1 MKKQLHNFALFVLFF
16 LISGAAFFLAHE
28 HKAIQIDIHKEKQL
42 DLAALA
48 ISKEVATLIQEKQ
61 NATMAMG
68 LAFTQ
73 NKDAMLSLLQD
84 PNKQARLQ
92 EFSARIKE
100 NSDFKNIWIQIL
112 DAKGKSLV
120 RSWTNRSEDD
130 VARIRPEVQ
139 KLIYTK
145 ENTNLISVGL
155 YDMSFKSMIPLFDPQ
170 DRFIGIIEFISHFNS
185 IAENIK
191 AKGYEPLVVVDAKY
205 SEKIIHPFT
214 QKYVGKNYIA
224 NINADQNILDYVH
237 AKGLENLVRKTKNY
251 VVDETNGYLVV
262 NYSLSDFDGY
272 PMADFL
278 MFKPLNEIDFVGV
291 ENVRLQNTFILTVFV
306 VSLGFLLFLV
316 ANKEKSDSQKANKK
330 DFFIFFGVYLVLM
343 GGYCIFSK
351 ITYEHARE
359 EFLKEHEASV
369 EREYKTSLEYFHANA
384 KTLFEVV
391 INKPQV
397 LELIH
402 QAYDKDSDVKNSA
415 RFALYKLLQKDY
427 EFYRQKNLR
436 RLHFHLRNNESFLR
450 FHRPEMFGDDLS
462 KVRKSVAYVNK
473 TRSEI
478 AGYEEG
484 KIYNGFRYL
493 FPLERVLPNGMKE
506 HLGSVEASFSS
517 YAILQHFL
525 QKKDTKVGFLISKED
540 ADAKNYKEE
549 QQRHYQ
555 ESGLERFYY
564 EHTIQSLLEEK
575 LQHVDAALLRSNAQ
589 RIEEEIAK
597 KEVFSLV
604 IEGSNTIVTILPI
617 KNLLCEE
624 VAALLVVQNQE
635 RDFHALY
642 NDFMLIL
649 FSGFVIITLIM
660 LYVYKE
666 FSSKRKFEYLLTKTR
681 NIFDFQKEIV
691 LITNGVEAIDANK
704 QLLNFFGFESFWAFK
719 QKHKC
724 ICERF
729 EEYAQ
734 VFHLK
739 KIESPDLWVEA
750 IAALP
755 PKERIVA
762 MSDAA
767 GNKHLFSVLIGRFN
781 DEYIISF
788 SDISD
793 TILEQFSLKERVKRD
808 KLTGAYNREYFDK
821 NIELLKLEAKTKNLY
836 LGVVIF
842 DIDDFKKVNDT
853 YGHSCGD
860 NVLIELVKLIKKNIR
875 KSDVLIRWGG
885 EEFMLLI
892 MTESID
898 VLEGVIELLRTKVA
912 AHPFEEVKQITC
924 SFGVT
929 VYQEGEDIHA
939 TIIRADKAL
948 YKAKVSGKNCYAI
961 ISEETQL

>member
-1 MKKQLHNFALFVLFF
+1 MKKKLHNFALFLLFL
-16 LISGAAFFLAHE
+16 LISVAAFFLTEE
-28 HKAIQIDIHKEKQL
+28 HKAAQVDIHKEKQL
-42 DLAALA
+42 DLAALT

-61 NATMAMG
+61 NATTAMG

-73 NKDAMLSLLQD
+73 NKEAILALLQD
-84 PNKQARLQ
+84 PHKQARLQ

-112 DAKGKSLV
+112 DPKGKSLV
-120 RSWTNRSEDD
+120 RSWTSRTEDD

-145 ENTNLISVGL
+145 EIMSLISVGL

-191 AKGYEPLVVVDAKY
+191 AKGYEPLVIVDAKY
-205 SEKIIHPFT
+205 SEKIIYPFT
-214 QKYVGKNYIA
+214 QKYVGKNYVA
-224 NINADQNILDYVH
+224 NINADQKILDYVH
-237 AKGLENLVRKTKNY
+237 AKGLENLVSKRKNY
-251 VVDETNGYLVV
+251 VVDETNGYLIV
-262 NYSLSDFDGY
+262 NYKLADFDGNT
-272 PMADFL
+272 MADFL
-278 MFKPLNEIDFVGV
+278 MFKPLSGIDFVAA
-291 ENVRLQNTFILTVFV
+291 ENVRLHSNFILTVFV
-306 VSLGFLLFLV
+306 IFVGFVLYLV
-316 ANKEKSDSQKANKK
+316 ANREKEEPKKTNKK
-330 DFFIFFGVYLVLM
+330 DFFVFFGIYLFLM
-343 GGYCIFSK
+343 GGYFVLSK
-351 ITYEHARE
+351 ITYDSAKEDFLTRHA
-359 EFLKEHEASV
+359 ASV
-369 EREYKTSLEYFHANA
+369 EKEYTTALEYFYANA

-397 LELIH
+397 LELMH
-402 QAYDKDSDVKNSA
+402 QAYDKDPDVKNSA

-427 EFYRQKNLR
+427 EFYRQKDLR
-436 RLHFHLRNNESFLR
+436 QLHFHLRNNESFLR
-450 FHRPEMFGDDLS
+450 FHKPELFGDDLS
-462 KVRKSVAYVNK
+462 SVRKSVVYVNK

-493 FPLERVLPNGMKE
+493 FPLERVLPNGTRE
-506 HLGSVEASFSS
+506 HLGSVETSFSS

-525 QKKDTKVGFLISKED
+525 QKKETKVGFLLSKED
-540 ADAKNYKEE
+540 IKAKNYKEE
-549 QQRHYQ
+549 QSLHYKDSELQ
-555 ESGLERFYY
+555 NFYY
-564 EHTIQSLLEEK
+564 EQTIHSLLEEK
-575 LQHVDAALLRSNAQ
+575 LQHVDTRLLATQAQ
-589 RIEEEIAK
+589 RIENEIAK
-597 KEVFSLV
+597 KEVFSLA
-604 IEGSNTIVTILPI
+604 IEESNTIITFLPI
-617 KNLLCEE
+617 KNLLCQDL
-624 VAALLVVQNQE
+624 AALLVVQNNE
-635 RDFHALY
+635 ESFHTLR
-642 NDFMLIL
+642 NNFMIFLL
-649 FSGFVIITLIM
+649 SGFVIITLVM

-666 FSSKRKFEYLLTKTR
+666 FSSKRKFEYFSNKIR
-681 NIFDFQKEIV
+681 NVFDFQKEIV

-704 QLLNFFGFESFWAFK
+704 QLLNFFGFESFEAFK
-719 QKHKC
+719 KKHKC

-739 KIESPDLWVEA
+739 KIDNPDLWVEA

-762 MSDAA
+762 MSDAS

-821 NIELLKLEAKTKNLY
+821 NIELLKLEARSKNLY
-836 LGVVIF
+836 LGVIIF

-892 MTESID
+892 MTESVD
-898 VLEGVIELLRTKVA
+898 VLEGVVEQLRKKIELF
-912 AHPFEEVKQITC
+912 PFEEVKRITC

-929 VYQEGEDIHA
+929 VYKEGEDIKN

-948 YKAKVSGKNCYAI
+948 YKSKVNGKNCF
-961 ISEETQL
+961 SSVD

>member
-1 MKKQLHNFALFVLFF
+1 MKKLHNLVLFALFL
-16 LISGAAFFLAHE
+16 LISAVAVYLAQE
-28 HKAIQIDIHKEKQL
+28 HKATQTDIHKTKRF
-42 DLAALA
+42 DLEALA
-48 ISKEVATLIQEKQ
+48 ISKEAATLIQEKQ
-61 NATMAMG
+61 NATVAMG

-73 NKDAMLSLLQD
+73 NKNAMLSLLQD
-84 PNKQARLQ
+84 PQKQTKLQ

-100 NSDFKNIWIQIL
+100 NSDFKNIWIQLL
-112 DAKGKSLV
+112 DAEGKSIV
-120 RSWTNRSEDD
+120 RSWTTRNDD
-130 VARIRPEVQ
+130 LVADIRPEVQ

-145 ENTNLISVGL
+145 EIMSLISVGL
-155 YDMSFKSMIPLFDPQ
+155 YDMSFKAMVPLFDHQ
-170 DRFIGIIEFISHFNS
+170 ENFLGIIEFISHFNS

-191 AKGYEPLVVVDAKY
+191 AKGYAPLIVVDAKY
-205 SEKIIHPFT
+205 SEKILNPFT
-214 QKYVGKNYIA
+214 QKFVGKNYVA
-224 NINADQNILDYVH
+224 NINADQKIIDY
-237 AKGLENLVRKTKNY
+237 AKKKGLENLVSKTSNY
-251 VVDETNGYLVV
+251 VVDEEGGYLVV
-262 NYSLSDFDGY
+262 NYSLSDFDGH

-278 MFKPLNEIDFVGV
+278 MFKPLNEIDFIAA
-291 ENVRLQNTFILTVFV
+291 ENVRLNVNFIVTVFIIFIAFV
-306 VSLGFLLFLV
+306 LYLV
-316 ANKEKSDSQKANKK
+316 ANKEKSEPQKAGKK
-330 DFFIFFGVYLVLM
+330 ELVLYICIYLFLM
-343 GGYCIFSK
+343 GGYYLLSK
-351 ITYEHARE
+351 FTYENARKD
-359 EFLKEHEASV
+359 FLQRDASLV
-369 EREYKTSLEYFHANA
+369 EKEYKTALEHFYTNA

-402 QAYDKDSDVKNSA
+402 EAYADDDAKNAA

-427 EFYRQKNLR
+427 EFYRQKDLR
-436 RLHFHLRNNESFLR
+436 QLHFHLRNNESFLR
-450 FHRPEMFGDDLS
+450 FHRPQLFGDDLS
-462 KVRKSVAYVNK
+462 SVRKSVVYVNK
-473 TRSEI
+473 THSEI

-493 FPLERVLPNGMKE
+493 FPLERVLPNGSRE
-506 HLGSVEASFSS
+506 HLGSVETSFSS
-517 YAILQHFL
+517 YAILQYFL
-525 QKKDTKVGFLISKED
+525 QNKDTKAGFLLSKQD
-540 ADAKNYKEE
+540 VNAKNYKEE
-549 QQRHYQ
+549 QQQHYEASEL
-555 ESGLERFYY
+555 ESFYY
-564 EHTIQSLLEEK
+564 ERTIKTLLEEK
-575 LQHVDAALLRSNAQ
+575 LQHIDSALLHGKSRQ
-589 RIEEEIAK
+589 IEDAIKE
-597 KEVFSLV
+597 KEVFSFV
-604 IEGSNTIVTILPI
+604 VEGSNTIFTFLPI
-617 KNLLCEE
+617 KNLLSED
-624 VAALLVVQNQE
+624 VSALLVVQKNE
-635 RDFHALY
+635 EGFHTLTSNY
-642 NDFMLIL
+642 VIFL

-666 FSSKRKFEYLLTKTR
+666 FSSKRTFEYLLTKTR

-704 QLLNFFGFESFWAFK
+704 QLLDFFGFESFEAFK

-739 KIESPDLWVEA
+739 KIENPDLWVEA
-750 IAALP
+750 IGALP

-767 GNKHLFSVLIGRFN
+767 GNKHLFSVLISRFN
-781 DEYIISF
+781 EEYIISF

-821 NIELLKLEAKTKNLY
+821 NIELLKLEAKSKNLY

-892 MTESID
+892 MTESVE
-898 VLEGVIELLRTKVA
+898 VLEGVIELLRKKVA

-948 YKAKVSGKNCYAI
+948 YKAKVNGKNCFSSI
-961 ISEETQL
+961 D